1 MVFWK
6 RLLITLA
13 VMVAAGYLAGFLW
26 QRLFQV
32 ALPGYLAGVVGGMTA
47 LPVWEFLKHTGRRRR

>member
-1 MVFWK
+1 MDFWK

-13 VMVAAGYLAGFLW
+13 AMVAAGYLAGLLW

-32 ALPGYLAGVVGGMTA
+32 ALPGYLAGVVGGMAA
-47 LPVWEFLKHTGRRRR
+47 LPVWEFLKQIGRTRR